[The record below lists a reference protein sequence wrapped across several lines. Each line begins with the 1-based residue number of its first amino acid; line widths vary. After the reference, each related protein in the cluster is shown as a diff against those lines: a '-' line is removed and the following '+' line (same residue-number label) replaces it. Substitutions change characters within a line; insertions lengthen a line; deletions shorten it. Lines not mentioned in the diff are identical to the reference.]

1 MNNETMKLLYIL
13 KSLANKSG
21 TERVFS
27 DKINYLAQCGYDITL
42 VTYEQGEHPFSF
54 PLHQSVHHVDFDTR
68 FFKVGQ
74 QPLYKRPFYMY
85 RLRKL
90 FRNRLQNFVDE
101 LSPDV
106 IICTTYSFHL
116 LDIISTIK
124 TSAYNI
130 IESHVACFTIKKS
143 YEYRRIPIVC
153 QILKLYDA
161 YQMDCLKRFDKMVV
175 LTEGDAAE
183 WRKYISRVVVIP
195 NPVTFFPEQ
204 VLTHEKPSNRIICVG
219 RLHEQKGLDMLVKA
233 FSMIASKCPQWYIDI
248 YGSGDEKAM
257 LCQLI
262 ADYNLQG
269 RIVIHEPTT
278 DIYREYQT
286 SDFLVLSSRYEGF
299 ALVLLE
305 AMACGI
311 PCVAFRCKYGPDDV
325 IHHGS
330 DGLLANNGDIHA
342 LADGVLWMATHT
354 EERLRMGKA
363 ARLTIENYRKEK
375 IMNEWLD
382 LFSHLKE

>member
-1 MNNETMKLLYIL
+1 
-13 KSLANKSG
+13 
-21 TERVFS
+21 
-27 DKINYLAQCGYDITL
+27 
-42 VTYEQGEHPFSF
+42 
-54 PLHQSVHHVDFDTR
+54 
-68 FFKVGQ
+68 
-74 QPLYKRPFYMY
+74 
-85 RLRKL
+85 
-90 FRNRLQNFVDE
+90 
-101 LSPDV
+101 
-106 IICTTYSFHL
+106 
-116 LDIISTIK
+116 
-124 TSAYNI
+124 
-130 IESHVACFTIKKS
+130 
-143 YEYRRIPIVC
+143 
-153 QILKLYDA
+153 
-161 YQMDCLKRFDKMVV
+161 
-175 LTEGDAAE
+175 
-183 WRKYISRVVVIP
+183 
-195 NPVTFFPEQ
+195 
-204 VLTHEKPSNRIICVG
+204 
-219 RLHEQKGLDMLVKA
+219 MLVKA

-311 PCVAFRCKYGPDDV
+311 PCVAFRCKYGPGDV